1 MSPVV
6 QAMYVPMVYP
16 NTDNNTP
23 TGAREGSNADATI
36 GAVAAPVRNNY
47 HHTEQKVKYTTAV
60 SYGYRKQRLSDMCV
74 QISARSP
81 RAISLC
87 FREWCDSSPWLDF
100 HSSLS
105 PFLFPTDQT
114 SRPD

>member
-47 HHTEQKVKYTTAV
+47 HHTEQKVKYTTAI
-60 SYGYRKQRLSDMCV
+60 SYGYRIEGLSDLCC
-74 QISARSP
+74 QISARTP
-81 RAISLC
+81 QAISLS
-87 FREWCDSSPWLDF
+87 FRE
-100 HSSLS
+100 
-105 PFLFPTDQT
+105 
-114 SRPD
+114 